1 MSDPDGVVRHI
12 QHAEEWLRWARSD
25 HRRGDLRAVVLR
37 LLLAEAEIRH
47 AREVGVH
54 LVAGPHPHHRS
65 RRRLAAVGAA
75 VALVL
80 AAATYTVLRPE
91 SRHGPSPVGPSAH
104 GWATEPPAPAGAV
117 QLQAGRLLRLGPV
130 FSDAEPGS
138 PGGPPGTS
146 DFRLLPIHGGN
157 AGALP
162 LAPTDLSF
170 TDGPVNL
177 TISGDPGSA
186 SKAF

>member
-1 MSDPDGVVRHI
+1 MSDPDGVVHHI

-54 LVAGPHPHHRS
+54 LVAAPHPHHRS

-80 AAATYTVLRPE
+80 AVAT
-91 SRHGPSPVGPSAH
+91 
-104 GWATEPPAPAGAV
+104 
-117 QLQAGRLLRLGPV
+117 
-130 FSDAEPGS
+130 
-138 PGGPPGTS
+138 
-146 DFRLLPIHGGN
+146 
-157 AGALP
+157 
-162 LAPTDLSF
+162 
-170 TDGPVNL
+170 
-177 TISGDPGSA
+177 
-186 SKAF
+186 